1 MTKKIALDCGH
12 GLKTA
17 GKQTLDGAN
26 GIIKEWTLNDKVR
39 DYVVAYLEGYDVEF
53 VFPDNNEG
61 NNDESLTTRVN
72 LYLKEKVDAVV
83 SIHHNAYT
91 GKWNKATGVEVF
103 TDKKPTDDDIRL
115 ANAIYKNMPTY
126 IGLRGRG
133 IKKENWAV
141 INQNNIPAV
150 LCESGFMDSTI
161 DYPVITSEKGQ
172 EGYARAVA
180 EGLIEFLDLKKKVVK
195 KKTVE
200 ELVKEVLAGKHGN
213 GDARK
218 KSLGDMYNVVQA
230 KINEMYAPKPK
241 KIEEGSI
248 VKIKSNAK
256 YGGLSSARGR
266 LVPLAV
272 RNKKHT
278 VKRIQVNK
286 GVEEALLKEI
296 NSWVALSYLTL
307 V

>member
-17 GKQTLDGAN
+17 GKQTLNGAN

-39 DYVVAYLEGYDVEF
+39 DLVVEYLKDYDVEF

-61 NNDESLTTRVN
+61 QVDESLASRFN
-72 LYLKEKVDAVV
+72 LYVNKKVDVAV
-83 SIHHNAYT
+83 SIHHNAYN

-103 TDKKPTDDDIRL
+103 TDRKYTEDDERL
-115 ANAIYKNMPTY
+115 AQAIYKNLPTY
-126 IGLRGRG
+126 TGLRGRG
-133 IKKENWAV
+133 IKRENWAV
-141 INQNNIPAV
+141 INQNRIPAV
-150 LCESGFMDSTI
+150 LVEGGFMDSTI
-161 DYPVITSEKGQ
+161 DYPVITSTKGQ
-172 EGYARAVA
+172 EGYAKAVA
-180 EGLIEFLDLKKKVVK
+180 EGLIEFLGLKKKVVK

-241 KIEEGSI
+241 KIEVGAI
-248 VKIKSNAK
+248 VKIKSNAR
-256 YGGLSSARGR
+256 YGGLASARGR

-278 VKRIQVNK
+278 IKKIQVNK

-296 NSWVALSYLTL
+296 NSWVALAYLTL